1 MSQAVTAV
9 ENFFTALETK
19 SIEDCAA
26 RFGEHV
32 TDDFEWQNSGFPTCN
47 GREAAVQFLIGF
59 AQAIPLTGLKI
70 ETLAIAAA
78 GNKVV
83 TERIDHFVDASG
95 TVLASLPLA
104 GILEVAEDGRIS
116 AWRDYFDPRPLLGG

>member
-1 MSQAVTAV
+1 VSEAIAAV
-9 ENFFTALETK
+9 ERFFTAMETK

-32 TDDFEWQNSGFPTCN
+32 TDDFTWVNSGFPTCN
-47 GREAAVQFLIGF
+47 GREAAQQFLIGF

-70 ETLAIAAA
+70 ETLAIAAD

-83 TERIDHFVDASG
+83 TERIDHFIDAAG

-104 GILEVAEDGRIS
+104 GVLEVAADGRIS

>member
-1 MSQAVTAV
+1 MSQAVSAV

-26 RFGEHV
+26 RLGEHV
-32 TDDFEWQNSGFPTCN
+32 TDDFVWENCGFPTCH
-47 GREAAVQFLIGF
+47 GRDAAVAFLLGF
-59 AQAIPLTGLKI
+59 AQALPLTGI
-70 ETLAIAAA
+70 RVETLAIAAA

-83 TERIDHFVDASG
+83 TERIDHLVDATG
-95 TVLASLPLA
+95 TALASLPLA
-104 GILEVAEDGRIS
+104 GVLEVAADGRIS